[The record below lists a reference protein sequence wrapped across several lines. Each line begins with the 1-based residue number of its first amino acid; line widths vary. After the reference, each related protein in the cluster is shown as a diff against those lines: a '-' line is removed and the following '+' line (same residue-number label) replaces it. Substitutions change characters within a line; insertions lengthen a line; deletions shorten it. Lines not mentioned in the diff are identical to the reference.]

1 MIPTRRN
8 RAGAWLL
15 VITILGAA
23 AFLVWFLPVVAALI
37 FLTLVT
43 IAAVVTARAEGFWR
57 GVKLFIKEVL
67 FGW

>member
-1 MIPTRRN
+1 MVPTRRN

-15 VITILGAA
+15 VVIIVGTAVL
-23 AFLVWFLPVVAALI
+23 LVWFLPVVAALT
-37 FLTLVT
+37 FVALVAF
-43 IAAVVTARAEGFWR
+43 AAVLTARTEGFWK